1 MVQLEIIH
9 FNDVYHVSP
18 TKEEPVGGAS
28 RFASKINETLSE
40 SNLDDKPLVLF
51 SGDAFNPSLEGTIT
65 RGSHMPEILNQFHIA
80 AACLGNHDFDFGMPQ
95 LEKLIGKTN
104 FPWLLSNVLN
114 GETNHPA
121 DPAVQRYLILEQ
133 SGLRI
138 GLIGLVEKE
147 WIQTIPSFPPELT
160 YYDFVEVAR
169 DLSRQLRDPNG
180 PHHVDLVI
188 ALTHMRV
195 PNDIKLARS
204 CKDEIDLI
212 LGGHDHFYYVS
223 KSIDIVG
230 DHWTREKNLDDV
242 GFDPESEED
251 DDEQGSVR
259 VVKSGTDFREFS
271 LLKIEVEENSG
282 KKYIK
287 DMSAE
292 RIVIDS
298 SITPDE
304 KTEQLVQDVA
314 NVVSQK
320 TGTAIGYTTVPLDG
334 RSMSVRTEETNLG
347 NLTADLMMMY
357 YRNMHSPAEIG
368 FCVGG
373 TIRNDSVIEP
383 GEITFG
389 DILTAFP
396 FLDPVVVIRITGRQ
410 LWDALENSVSEYPKQ
425 EGRFPQL
432 AGIRLEWN
440 PNAPS
445 GNRVRRVYT
454 VRHHNI
460 GSNLKDS
467 NGRRRSLTFPHMAD
481 RKEKY
486 NPDNMDELDFER
498 EYVVATRNYLIGGY
512 DGYTAFKVPED
523 KIVVDEEMGVLVS
536 TLYRKFFLGLKYIN
550 AFREY
555 QAKHVHKADRV
566 KELVVSAASHWRN
579 LAMQFKRHNHPNDG
593 RNCDCDTSSVD
604 GKAFLDSDIK
614 ERANFH
620 ISREGISDAFVDSSR
635 GHPDCIDAEES
646 EGSGNECRYN
656 KDNDISW
663 VKRWASI
670 SPMVEGRIVRVD
682 D

>member
-1 MVQLEIIH
+1 
-9 FNDVYHVSP
+9 
-18 TKEEPVGGAS
+18 
-28 RFASKINETLSE
+28 
-40 SNLDDKPLVLF
+40 
-51 SGDAFNPSLEGTIT
+51 
-65 RGSHMPEILNQFHIA
+65 
-80 AACLGNHDFDFGMPQ
+80 
-95 LEKLIGKTN
+95 
-104 FPWLLSNVLN
+104 
-114 GETNHPA
+114 
-121 DPAVQRYLILEQ
+121 
-133 SGLRI
+133 
-138 GLIGLVEKE
+138 
-147 WIQTIPSFPPELT
+147 
-160 YYDFVEVAR
+160 
-169 DLSRQLRDPNG
+169 
-180 PHHVDLVI
+180 
-188 ALTHMRV
+188 MRV
-195 PNDIKLARS
+195 PNDVKLARS

-212 LGGHDHFYYVS
+212 LGGHDHFYYIS

-251 DDEQGSVR
+251 DDEQRSVR

-271 LLKIEVEENSG
+271 LLRIEVEEGSD

-287 DMSAE
+287 EMSAE
-292 RIVIDS
+292 RVVIDS

-304 KTEQLVQDVA
+304 TTEQLVQDVA

-320 TGTAIGYTTVPLDG
+320 TSTAIGYTTVPLDG

-396 FLDPVVVIRITGRQ
+396 FLDPVVVIRVTGKQ

-440 PNAPS
+440 PSAPP
-445 GNRVRRVYT
+445 GNRVRKVYT
-454 VRHHNI
+454 VRHHNF
-460 GSNLKDS
+460 GSNLKGSD
-467 NGRRRSLTFPHMAD
+467 GRRRSLTFPHMVD

-486 NPDNMDELDFER
+486 NPENMDELDFER

-555 QAKHVHKADRV
+555 QAKHVHKEDRV
-566 KELVVSAASHWRN
+566 KKLVVSAASHWRN

-593 RNCDCDTSSVD
+593 RSCDCDTNSVD
-604 GKAFLDSDIK
+604 GKTFLDSDIK

-635 GHPDCIDAEES
+635 GHPECIDAEEA
-646 EGSGNECRYN
+646 EDNGNECRYD

-670 SPMVEGRIVRVD
+670 SPMIEGRIVRVED
-682 D
+682 